1 MYLIYGISI
10 QYTQYLV
17 GICFALIISSQ
28 LALMHSRFY
37 VTVMSESFKARDIGL
52 RAQKKILGRMAAN
65 KSARKIFIDDNTASL
80 LDNLFKMIRLYV
92 SNQSLLLAVAYTGE
106 GEGGRLVRWPG
117 LFNPLKIKQTIEK
130 IPYLA

>member
-1 MYLIYGISI
+1 
-10 QYTQYLV
+10 
-17 GICFALIISSQ
+17 
-28 LALMHSRFY
+28 MHSGFA

-92 SNQSLLLAVAYTGE
+92 SNQSWEVAYAE
-106 GEGGRLVRWPG
+106 RACPASLK
-117 LFNPLKIKQTIEK
+117 KIKKYFINK
-130 IPYLA
+130 VFIMNKLNC

>member
-1 MYLIYGISI
+1 MVFVLLDTSI
-10 QYTQYLV
+10 V
-17 GICFALIISSQ
+17 SFES
-28 LALMHSRFY
+28 ALMFFCFV

-92 SNQSLLLAVAYTGE
+92 SNPAIGRSGIICRGILSPSLT
-106 GEGGRLVRWPG
+106 PKKSKK
-117 LFNPLKIKQTIEK
+117 NTQ
-130 IPYLA
+130 